1 MTIHQGL
8 IHVILIIIPNI
19 FRAFLGTNHR
29 IFTPQRKNFYKYTV
43 FQ

>member
-1 MTIHQGL
+1 MTIQRRL

-19 FRAFLGTNHR
+19 FKAFLGTNHR
-29 IFTPQRKNFYKYTV
+29 IFTPQRKNFYKNTV